1 MEKLKMQTADMAERN
16 IEILGQIFPNCL
28 TEVKNDEGKTVRAID
43 FDKLRQEL
51 ACEVVEGAEERYQFT
66 WPDKRNAI
74 RLANAPTNKTLRPCR
89 EESVDFDNTE
99 NLYIEGDNLEVLKL
113 LRENYLG
120 KVKMIYIDPPYNTGN
135 DFVYNDDFAQGKAE
149 FEAQSGLFDEEGRRM
164 ADPMVQNTES
174 NGRFHTDWLNMIY
187 PRLKVAKDLL
197 SDDGVIFISIDDNE
211 IENLKK
217 ICNEVFGE
225 QNFIGVLSV
234 ENNPKGRKN
243 SAFISVSS
251 EYCVI
256 YAREK
261 TMSYF
266 IENVPKQASD
276 MTLDENGR
284 YVHNSGKRVL
294 VGENSFNNKVS
305 KVESDKNYSVYYRA
319 KDESIILKKEELGQ
333 SDESLILSG
342 YKKYYSYCKNHLVE
356 NTYTEAKLL
365 ELHKLKALD
374 FSNDKIYEKNF
385 NDTIRIK
392 SLLVNKEYEAIV
404 RGVKQKYS
412 MELTTTG
419 AGTILKSLFDSKDIF
434 TAPKNPG
441 FIKLLISLLDDK
453 EFIVLDFFSG
463 SASTAHSV
471 MRLNAEDGGHRKF
484 IMVQWPEDL
493 DVNLTK
499 AKPEAKTTIKNAIDF
514 LDKLSKP
521 HTISEI
527 GKERIR
533 RAGEKITAELIAKR
547 DNIKTELYNITGGAA
562 FDSNPS
568 SMSYFMT
575 KADET
580 KKNKATQLN
589 KELIDLDSK
598 IESFDT
604 GFRVL
609 KLDTSNMADVYYT
622 PADTLIQTTLNFD
635 ALVDNIREG
644 RTAEDLLFQVLPE
657 CNLPLS
663 SKIEIQEIH
672 GKKVFVVEDGYLMAC
687 FDKDINESVITAIAK
702 EKPYYFVMCDRSI
715 ATDNVADNFDQI
727 FNAYSKETV
736 RRIL

>member
-1 MEKLKMQTADMAERN
+1 MEKLKLQTTDMAERN
-16 IEILGQIFPNCL
+16 VELLGQMFPNCL
-28 TEVKNDEGKTVRAID
+28 TETINADGKLVRAID

-74 RLANAPTNKTLRPCR
+74 RLANSPINKTLRPCR

-197 SDDGVIFISIDDNE
+197 SDDGVIFISINDCECDNLMKVCNE
-211 IENLKK
+211 IFGQHNL
-217 ICNEVFGE
+217 IV
-225 QNFIGVLSV
+225 
-234 ENNPKGRKN
+234 N
-243 SAFISVSS
+243 SIWV
-251 EYCVI
+251 
-256 YAREK
+256 
-261 TMSYF
+261 
-266 IENVPKQASD
+266 
-276 MTLDENGR
+276 NGR
-284 YVHNSGKRVL
+284 TSASHFTTAHEYVIGYAKCATKL
-294 VGENSFNNKVS
+294 PFFEYKGDDATI
-305 KVESDKNYSVYYRA
+305 SDRT
-319 KDESIILKKEELGQ
+319 IKKPG
-333 SDESLILSG
+333 
-342 YKKYYSYCKNHLVE
+342 
-356 NTYTEAKLL
+356 
-365 ELHKLKALD
+365 
-374 FSNDKIYEKNF
+374 
-385 NDTIRIK
+385 
-392 SLLVNKEYEAIV
+392 
-404 RGVKQKYS
+404 
-412 MELTTTG
+412 
-419 AGTILKSLFDSKDIF
+419 
-434 TAPKNPG
+434 PKNPLSEITFPAG
-441 FIKLLISLLDDK
+441 IDFESEDKTFPLQFGRNEPVEITNGTMICENKKLKEPITVKAAWAMADMIKSWLKGDTVYDQKGQLVSRFFFKENGVLQYEKIKGTLHPNSIVNGISTKNGTLEVEALLGVNVFSFPKPSELVKYYMPMVKSGD
-453 EFIVLDFFSG
+453 IVLDFFSG
-463 SASTAHSV
+463 SATTAHAV
-471 MRLNAEDGGHRKF
+471 MQLNAENGGNRRF
-484 IMVQWPEDL
+484 IMVQLPE
-493 DVNLTK
+493 LTDEKSEAYK
-499 AKPEAKTTIKNAIDF
+499 AGYKNIC
-514 LDKLSKP
+514 
-521 HTISEI
+521 EI

-533 RAGEKITAELIAKR
+533 RAGRKI
-547 DNIKTELYNITGGAA
+547 
-562 FDSNPS
+562 
-568 SMSYFMT
+568 
-575 KADET
+575 
-580 KKNKATQLN
+580 
-589 KELIDLDSK
+589 KEENASK
-598 IESFDT
+598 EGIERLDT

-609 KLDTSNMADVYYT
+609 KLDESNMADVYYT
-622 PADTLIQTTLNFD
+622 PADTPIQTTLAFD

-663 SKIEIQEIH
+663 SKIEIREIH

-687 FDKDINESVITAIAK
+687 FDKDINEAVITAIAK

>member
-1 MEKLKMQTADMAERN
+1 MKRLKLQTTDMAERN
-16 IEILGQIFPNCL
+16 VELLGQMFPNCL
-28 TEVKNDEGKTVRAID
+28 TETINADGKLVRAID

-66 WPDKRNAI
+66 WPDKRAAI

-211 IENLKK
+211 VENLKK

-225 QNFIGVLSV
+225 RNFVGQWNWFKSATPPALSKKIKKNIEFILAYQKGGNNDIFAGVKKTSSSNDPITKPQNTYKDLLFPAGSISTKLTDGVY
-234 ENNPKGRKN
+234 PKGIYGTDKFPNELLNDLIIRN
-243 SAFISVSS
+243 GRNTNDVTFRNRFIWVQS
-251 EYCVI
+251 
-256 YAREK
+256 
-261 TMSYF
+261 
-266 IENVPKQASD
+266 
-276 MTLDENGR
+276 TLDEQLANGTRIELSKQLVISYKKADYNREVPPSLIDIQVGVDTTENAGRHIADIFDGQKIFDYPKPVSLLR
-284 YVHNSGKRVL
+284 YIIN
-294 VGENSFNNKVS
+294 FFI
-305 KVESDKNYSVYYRA
+305 ESDK
-319 KDESIILKKEELGQ
+319 K
-333 SDESLILSG
+333 SLI
-342 YKKYYSYCKNHLVE
+342 
-356 NTYTEAKLL
+356 
-365 ELHKLKALD
+365 
-374 FSNDKIYEKNF
+374 
-385 NDTIRIK
+385 
-392 SLLVNKEYEAIV
+392 
-404 RGVKQKYS
+404 
-412 MELTTTG
+412 
-419 AGTILKSLFDSKDIF
+419 
-434 TAPKNPG
+434 
-441 FIKLLISLLDDK
+441 
-453 EFIVLDFFSG
+453 LDFFSG
-463 SASTAHSV
+463 SATTAHAV
-471 MRLNAEDGGHRKF
+471 MQLNAEDGGNRRF
-484 IMVQWPEDL
+484 IMVQLPE
-493 DVNLTK
+493 LTDEKSEAYK
-499 AKPEAKTTIKNAIDF
+499 AGYKNIC
-514 LDKLSKP
+514 
-521 HTISEI
+521 EI

-533 RAGEKITAELIAKR
+533 RAGKKIKEDFKNKIETLEFSINSMLKAKLSTTLAILPKQEQEKIAKR
-547 DNIKTELYNITGGAA
+547 VYEEQIAPKIQE
-562 FDSNPS
+562 S
-568 SMSYFMT
+568 
-575 KADET
+575 
-580 KKNKATQLN
+580 
-589 KELIDLDSK
+589 KELQAKL
-598 IESFDT
+598 ENLDT

-609 KLDTSNMADVYYT
+609 KLDESNMADVYHT
-622 PADTLIQTTLNFD
+622 PADTPIQTTLAFD

-663 SKIEIQEIH
+663 SKIEIREIH

-687 FDKDINESVITAIAK
+687 FDKDINEAVITAIAK